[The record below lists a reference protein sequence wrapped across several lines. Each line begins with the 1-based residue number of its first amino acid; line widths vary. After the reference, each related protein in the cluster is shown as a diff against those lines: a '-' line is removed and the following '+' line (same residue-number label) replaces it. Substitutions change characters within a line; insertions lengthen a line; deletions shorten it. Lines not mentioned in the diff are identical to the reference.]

1 MREISGEVRDG
12 SVFLRLSGRIDS
24 GNSAEAEKEIFRI
37 TEEAP
42 SGPVEIDAEELEY
55 ISSAGLRVLLRL
67 RRKHPKNPLNLRALF
82 RNQLLEFVSDI
93 HDGHRFNKDCRARRR
108 LIVYDT
114 RNH

>member
-55 ISSAGLRVLLRL
+55 ISSAGLRVLLGAAQAMDGKGDMVVRNL
-67 RRKHPKNPLNLRALF
+67 NPSVREVFDLTGFSNM
-82 RNQLLEFVSDI
+82 
-93 HDGHRFNKDCRARRR
+93 FN
-108 LIVYDT
+108 IE
-114 RNH
+114 

>member
-67 RRKHPKNPLNLRALF
+67 RRKHPKIRICN
-82 RNQLLEFVSDI
+82 VSSEIYEIFDMTGFTQMMQV
-93 HDGHRFNKDCRARRR
+93 DKAYR
-108 LIVYDT
+108 VVSVE
-114 RNH
+114 